1 MAHRAREERN
11 SLGNNG
17 PGWLFCPA
25 DRPERFEKAAA
36 AADVVILD
44 LEDGVAAKDRQ
55 SARKALVDT
64 PLDPSRTVVRVNPV
78 TTPDHAPDLEALK
91 STKYSTVMLAK
102 TESAEQ
108 VASLAPF
115 DVIVLVETPLGALA
129 VTETARVDN
138 AFAVMWGAEDLFA
151 ATGGT
156 ANRWPDG
163 SYRDVAKHVRSQSLL
178 AAKAHGKMALDSV
191 YLNIKDLDGLRAETD
206 DAVAV
211 GFDAKVAI
219 HPSQV
224 AVIRAGYAPT
234 EDQVEWARHVLAAA
248 RDERGVFQ
256 FEGIMV
262 DAPVLRRAERI
273 VQLAPHPGS

>member
-1 MAHRAREERN
+1 M
-11 SLGNNG
+11 LTDPG

-44 LEDGVAAKDRQ
+44 LEDGVAAKDREA
-55 SARKALVDT
+55 ARTALIDT
-64 PLDPSRTVVRVNPV
+64 PLDPARTVVRVSPA
-78 TTPDHAPDLEALK
+78 TTADHPLDLQALRR
-91 STKYSTVMLAK
+91 TEYTTVMLAK
-102 TESAEQ
+102 AETAEQ
-108 VASLAPF
+108 VASLAPL

-129 VTETARVDN
+129 VTDTARVDN
-138 AFAVMWGAEDLFA
+138 AYAVMWGAEDLFA

-178 AAKAHGKMALDSV
+178 AAKAFGRLALDSV
-191 YLNIKDLDGLRAETD
+191 YLDIRNLDGLRAEAD

-219 HPSQV
+219 HPTQV
-224 AVIRAGYAPT
+224 AAIRAAYAPT
-234 EDQVEWARHVLAAA
+234 DEQVDWARGVLDAA
-248 RDERGVFQ
+248 RTERGVFQ
-256 FEGIMV
+256 FAGQMV
-262 DAPVLRRAERI
+262 DMPVLRRAERI
-273 VQLAPHPGS
+273 VALAP